1 MSAASVTA
9 ASFRDQVRAR
19 LLAELSGDHW
29 TGELAASALSTAIA
43 VVALHR
49 AGVADDRRDIDAGLR
64 WLVEHQNADGSW
76 GDTVLS
82 RGNLSTTV
90 LVWAALG
97 YAGGDEVR
105 LAITRGETWITARA
119 GSLDPAQLRRAV
131 EARYGNDR
139 TFAVPIMTLCAI
151 AGKLGADPWRW
162 VRPLP
167 FEFAACPRGWFRFAN
182 LQVVSYAL
190 PALIAVGLA
199 RFRGRP
205 PRNPFTRAMRAAT
218 AKRTLRLLTTLQPS
232 SGGFLEAIP
241 LTGFVVMSLLAA
253 GEAAHPVIARGLTF
267 LRRARR
273 ADGSWPID
281 IDLATWVT
289 TGAVNAL
296 ASGDGLN
303 ALSAQQRGDL
313 RDWLLTQQHRVVHP
327 YTGSPPGGWAWTDL
341 PGGVPDADDTAG
353 ALIALHHL
361 DAGNPQVIAAA
372 TAGVAWLI
380 GLQNRDGG
388 LPTFCRGWGALA
400 FDRSAPD
407 LTAHVL
413 IAFATWR
420 TSLPA
425 SLRASAERTIT
436 HGLAY
441 LRRTQRPDG
450 AWVPLWFGNE
460 HEPDERNPT
469 YATARVV
476 HCLVLLAPQSDE
488 LRRGVAWLLMAQN
501 SDGGWGGGRA
511 SPSSIEETGLALD
524 ALLRAGSVDAQRI
537 DAGLAALRLMTD
549 DGTRFP
555 VAPIGFYFANLWY
568 YERLYPLIFAT
579 GALTCLTAR
588 SATPCVVSSPSSP

>member
-1 MSAASVTA
+1 MSATSATT

-19 LLAELSGDHW
+19 LLADLDGDHW

-49 AGVADDRRDIDAGLR
+49 AGAVDDRGDIDAGLR
-64 WLVEHQNADGSW
+64 WLVDHQNADGSW

-97 YAGGDEVR
+97 YAGGDRAAAGRAE
-105 LAITRGETWITARA
+105 AWITARA
-119 GSLDPAQLRRAV
+119 GNLDPAQLMRAV

-151 AGKLGADPWRW
+151 AGKLGDDPWRW

-167 FEFAACPRGWFRFAN
+167 FEFAACPRAWFRFAN

-205 PRNPFTRAMRAAT
+205 PRNQLTRAVRAAT

-253 GEAAHPVIARGLTF
+253 GEDAHPVIARGLTF

-296 ASGDGLN
+296 AAGDGLT
-303 ALSAQQRGDL
+303 ALSVQQRGDL
-313 RDWLLTQQHRVVHP
+313 RDWLLRQQHRVVHP

-361 DAGNPQVIAAA
+361 DAANPQVIAAA
-372 TAGVAWLI
+372 TAGVTWLI
-380 GLQNRDGG
+380 GMQNRDGG

-413 IAFATWR
+413 IAFAAWR
-420 TSLPA
+420 TALPA
-425 SLRASAERTIT
+425 SLRVAVERTIAN
-436 HGLAY
+436 GLAY

-476 HCLVLLAPQSDE
+476 HGLALLAPQGAQQCDE
-488 LRRGVAWLLMAQN
+488 LRRGVAWLLTAQHP
-501 SDGGWGGGRA
+501 DGGWGGGRA
-511 SPSSIEETGLALD
+511 SPASIEETGLALD
-524 ALLRAGSVDAQRI
+524 ALLRAGCTDAPRI
-537 DAGLAALRLMTD
+537 AAGMAALRRMTD

-555 VAPIGFYFANLWY
+555 AAPIGFYFANLWY
-568 YERLYPLIFAT
+568 FERLYPLIFSA
-579 GALTCLTAR
+579 GAVERHAIQDR
-588 SATPCVVSSPSSP
+588 E